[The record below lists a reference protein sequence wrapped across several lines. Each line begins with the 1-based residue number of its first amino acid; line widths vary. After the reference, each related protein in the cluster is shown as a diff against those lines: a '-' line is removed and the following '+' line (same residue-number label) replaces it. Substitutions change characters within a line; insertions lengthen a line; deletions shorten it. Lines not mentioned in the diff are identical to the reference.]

1 MATLLRIDSSASG
14 DNSKSRQ
21 LANEFVGKWLQNNP
35 DGKVV
40 TRDVDANPLPH
51 FTNET
56 LGALFTPEESRSE
69 EQKAIVAIG
78 DDLIDEIESADLVTI
93 SAPMYNFGIPS
104 TLKSYFDYI
113 ARAGRTFKYTET
125 GPVGL
130 LNKSAYVFVASGSFL
145 ADSPMDHQ
153 VPYLN
158 TFLGFVGIEVQQTF
172 VAGGQ
177 AMGEVG
183 EEAFNKAKAQ
193 IAEITVS

>member
-14 DNSKSRQ
+14 ENSKSRQ
-21 LANEFVGKWLQNNP
+21 LANEFVEQWLAKNP
-35 DGKVV
+35 NGKVV

-56 LGALFTPEESRSE
+56 LSALFTQEENRSE
-69 EQKAIVAIG
+69 KQQKIVAMG
-78 DDLIDEIESADLVTI
+78 DTLIEELEAADVITV

-130 LNKSAYVFVASGSFL
+130 LSKDAYVFVASGSFL
-145 ADSPMDHQ
+145 AGTPADHQ
-153 VPYLN
+153 IPYLN
-158 TFLGFVGIEVQQTF
+158 TFLGFVGITVKEAF
-172 VAGGQ
+172 IAGGQ
-177 AMGEVG
+177 AMGELG
-183 EEAFNKAKAQ
+183 EEAFSKAKNNISA
-193 IAEITVS
+193 AA

>member
-21 LANEFVGKWLQNNP
+21 LANEFVEKWLQNNP

-130 LNKSAYVFVASGSFL
+130 LNKNAYVFVASGSFL

-153 VPYLN
+153 IPYLN
-158 TFLGFVGIEVQQTF
+158 TFLGFVGIEVKQTF

-193 IAEITVS
+193 IAELTIS

>member
-14 DNSKSRQ
+14 ENSKSRQ
-21 LANEFVGKWLQNNP
+21 LANEFVEQWLAKNP
-35 DGKVV
+35 NGKVV

-56 LGALFTPEESRSE
+56 LGALFTPEENRSGT
-69 EQKAIVAIG
+69 QKAIVAIG
-78 DDLIDEIESADLVTI
+78 DALIEELEAADVIAI

-104 TLKSYFDYI
+104 TLKSYFDYV

-130 LNKSAYVFVASGSFL
+130 LSKDAYVFVASGSFL
-145 ADSPMDHQ
+145 AGTPVDHQ

-158 TFLGFVGIEVQQTF
+158 TFLGFIGITVKETF
-172 VAGGQ
+172 IAGGQ
-177 AMGEVG
+177 AMGELG
-183 EEAFNKAKAQ
+183 EEAFLKAKNSISA
-193 IAEITVS
+193 AA

>member
-21 LANEFVGKWLQNNP
+21 LANEFVEKWLQNNP

-130 LNKSAYVFVASGSFL
+130 LNKNAYVFVASGSFL

-158 TFLGFVGIEVQQTF
+158 TFLGFVGIEVKQTF

-193 IAEITVS
+193 IAELNVS